1 MAFTVADAGATAER
15 LTAEHQA
22 IAESVHELEDQLGR
36 ILPEDAALEG
46 VTRERRSEVR
56 DGFAVLWTRYR
67 TYRAGVERVR
77 AIMAPRSRPTRADL
91 HEVEELVTGAAA
103 VIAPGSD
110 RPLPHKQVTLDELV
124 AKIQVTH
131 AGIRGVLTAVDRVR
145 AELGSRI
152 DRCEELLREAE
163 ALSTELGR
171 TADTD
176 DTDPAAAMFAELT
189 SQLDAVRQI
198 GRTDPLRLWSDDAVD
213 LTEADQLVARCERAY
228 ADLFALG
235 ELRRH
240 AALRLDWV
248 TTTLTEV
255 TRLGELA
262 AGERNQAHAKI
273 RGWPAPDPPAPDP
286 LAPDPPAPDPI
297 GPRLAAARELYAR
310 GHWRR
315 LATELPALERDADAA
330 LERAEAA
337 LAEAAQPLRAR
348 AELRGRLGAYRAKAA
363 GQGRIEELAL
373 VQRYQRARDLLWSAP
388 CDLAAAA
395 EAVADYQSAVN
406 ANGGAT

>member
-1 MAFTVADAGATAER
+1 MTFTVADAGATAER

-46 VTRERRSEVR
+46 VTRERRSEVQ
-56 DGFAVLWTRYR
+56 DGFAVLWTRYG
-67 TYRAGVERVR
+67 TYRAAVERVR

-103 VIAPGSD
+103 VSPPGSD
-110 RPLPHKQVTLDELV
+110 RSLPHKQVTLDELV

-152 DRCEELLREAE
+152 DRCEELLREAD
-163 ALSTELGR
+163 ALATELGS
-171 TADTD
+171 TADQD
-176 DTDPAAAMFAELT
+176 DTDPAAAMLAQLT
-189 SQLDAVRQI
+189 SQLDAVRRI

-213 LTEADQLVARCERAY
+213 LTEADQLTARCERAY

-240 AALRLDWV
+240 AQLRLDRV
-248 TTTLTEV
+248 ATTLTEV
-255 TRLGELA
+255 TRLAERA
-262 AGERNQAHAKI
+262 ADERNQAHAKI
-273 RGWPAPDPPAPDP
+273 RGWPAPDPAVPAPDP
-286 LAPDPPAPDPI
+286 A
-297 GPRLAAARELYAR
+297 GPRLAAARELHTR

-315 LATELPALERDADAA
+315 LATELPALERDAEAA
-330 LERAEAA
+330 LERAGAA
-337 LAEAAQPLRAR
+337 LTEAAQPLRAR

-363 GQGRIEELAL
+363 GQGRIEELEL

>member
-1 MAFTVADAGATAER
+1 MTFTVADAGATAER

-22 IAESVHELEDQLGR
+22 IAESVNELEDQLGR
-36 ILPEDAALEG
+36 ILPEDTALEG
-46 VTRERRSEVR
+46 VTRERRSEVQE
-56 DGFAVLWTRYR
+56 GFAVLWTRYG

-77 AIMAPRSRPTRADL
+77 AIMAPRSRPTRAEL

-103 VIAPGSD
+103 VTSPGSD
-110 RPLPHKQVTLDELV
+110 GSLPPKQATLDELV

-131 AGIRGVLTAVDRVR
+131 AGIRGVLTAVDQVRV
-145 AELGSRI
+145 ELGSRI

-163 ALSTELGR
+163 ALSTELGN
-171 TADTD
+171 TAD
-176 DTDPAAAMFAELT
+176 AAAVPAQLT
-189 SQLDAVRQI
+189 SQLDAVRRI

-213 LTEADQLVARCERAY
+213 LTEVDQLTARCERAY

-240 AALRLDWV
+240 AALRLDRV
-248 TTTLTEV
+248 STTLTEV
-255 TRLGELA
+255 TRLDERA
-262 AGERNQAHAKI
+262 ADERNQAHAKI
-273 RGWPAPDPPAPDP
+273 RGWPAPGSAVPTPDP
-286 LAPDPPAPDPI
+286 V
-297 GPRLAAARELYAR
+297 GPRLAAARELSTR

-315 LATELPALERDADAA
+315 LATELPTLERDADAA

-337 LAEAAQPLRAR
+337 LTEAAQPLRAR

-373 VQRYQRARDLLWSAP
+373 VQRYQRAHDLLWSAP